1 MMRYKLVIWLFL
13 IGSFVGKSSAES
25 QSPHYFFPFVNPFEA
40 TVIPLPAA
48 YKEPLHDKIP
58 IKTFK
63 LDVFPDREVPDV
75 FWYQKGGL
83 ICSLAPQKEKA
94 PLIFV
99 IAGTGAR
106 YNSPNMLDLQQI
118 FYKAGFH
125 VVCISSPTFMNFVV
139 NAGTGMP
146 GNTPEDA
153 KDLYRVMEMC
163 DAYARKRVEISSY
176 ALTGYSL
183 GGIESAFL
191 AKLDDERKVFN
202 FKRVLLINPP
212 ANVFTSITLLDGY
225 LTDNVPGGME
235 NFTPWFKGTLQNI
248 AKEAES
254 IDDMNLSPESIY
266 KLYRYYPPR
275 EDFLKALIGLSFRM
289 SSANMVFTIDVMN
302 NSGYIVPKNTK
313 LSNSTSLTDYAMVS
327 YRTSFVDYFNQL
339 LYPYYAE
346 KEQGISKEALIQQA
360 SLYSMESYL
369 KNNPRIGLMHNEDDI
384 IMGQG
389 EVLHL
394 KEIFGDRAKV
404 FPIGGH
410 CGNMSHPDAARFM
423 TDFLTGNTISSD
435 AAREMTNFLAGKE
448 VAK

>member
-1 MMRYKLVIWLFL
+1 MRCKLVVLLFL
-13 IGSFVGKSSAES
+13 MGSFAVKAGTEAD
-25 QSPHYFFPFVNPFEA
+25 SPHYFFPFVNPFEA
-40 TVIPLPAA
+40 TVIPLPEA
-48 YKEPLHDKIP
+48 YKEPLHDKIS
-58 IKTFK
+58 IKTFN

-75 FWYQKGGL
+75 FWYQRGGL
-83 ICSLAPQKEKA
+83 TCSLASQDFMA
-94 PLIFV
+94 PMLFI
-99 IAGTGAR
+99 IAGTGAH

-125 VVCISSPTFMNFVV
+125 VICISSPTYMNFVV
-139 NAGTGMP
+139 NASTGMP

-153 KDLYRVMEMC
+153 KDLYRVMEKA
-163 DAYARKRVEISSY
+163 DAYAKKRGVEVSSY

-191 AKLDDERKVFN
+191 SKLDDERKVFN

-212 ANVFTSITLLDGY
+212 ADVYTSITLLDGY
-225 LTDNVPGGME
+225 LTDNIPGGVE
-235 NFTPWFKGTLQNI
+235 NFTPWFKETLANV
-248 AKEAES
+248 AKDAKS

-289 SSANMVFTIDVMN
+289 SSANMVFTVDVMQ
-302 NSGYIVPKNTK
+302 NSGYIVPKNTVLK
-313 LSNSTSLTDYAMVS
+313 NSTSLTEYAMTS
-327 YRTSFVDYFNQL
+327 YSTSFVDYYNELF
-339 LYPYYAE
+339 YPYYAK
-346 KEQGISKEALIQQA
+346 KEPGLTRDALIKRA
-360 SLYSMESYL
+360 SLYSIESYI
-369 KNNPRIGLMHNEDDI
+369 KNNPKIGLLHNEDDV
-384 IMGQG
+384 IMDQG

-394 KEIFGDRAKV
+394 KALFGEDRAKV

-423 TDFLTGNTISSD
+423 
-435 AAREMTNFLAGKE
+435 ANFLMGKE